1 MLFPAPTLQRIQRGE
16 VTVAFRRW
24 QKPTVRAGGTL
35 RTSVGVLAIESV
47 DEIAPASIT
56 TRDVRAAGYPDRDAL
71 LGALRPTGR
80 LYRIAFHLA
89 GEDPRLALREQPLDA
104 AARAA
109 VVARL
114 AAIDA
119 RSPDGPWTGRVLALI
134 ARRPGV
140 RAGDLATQV
149 GMERIA
155 FKQRVRKLKELG
167 LTESLEVGYRL
178 SPRGRSALSAIE
190 IVDR

>member
-56 TRDVRAAGYPDRDAL
+56 TRDVRAAGYPDREAL
-71 LGALRPTGR
+71 LAALRPTGR

-109 VVARL
+109 VVTRL

-178 SPRGRSALSAIE
+178 SPRGRSALSAVE